1 MGDFLIMT
9 NTKDSL
15 EQDLTNLQIDDD
27 LKRDIIEYRRL
38 KPLIDL
44 CLNLNHDINNQLAGI
59 LGNAEFI
66 LTDKAKLTA
75 EQRSGLE
82 QILECGEQIQIRV
95 SKLSETKATLD
106 SDKKRQ
112 EITES

>member
-1 MGDFLIMT
+1 MGIFLLWQT
-9 NTKDSL
+9 QKSL
-15 EQDLTNLQIDDD
+15 EQDLTDLQIDDD

-44 CLNLNHDINNQLAGI
+44 CMNLNHDINNQLAGI

-66 LTDKAKLTA
+66 LTDEAKLTA

-82 QILECGEQIQIRV
+82 QILECGEQIQDKV
-95 SKLSETKATLD
+95 SKLSEIKATLA

-112 EITES
+112 ETTVQ